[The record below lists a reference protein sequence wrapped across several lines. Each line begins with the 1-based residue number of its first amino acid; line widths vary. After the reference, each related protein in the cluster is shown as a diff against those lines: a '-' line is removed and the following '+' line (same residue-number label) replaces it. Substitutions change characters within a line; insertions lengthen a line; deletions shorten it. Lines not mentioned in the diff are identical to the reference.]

1 MSRRFCET
9 WELRGSPCSARPR
22 RVSCTVCTFVD
33 EPVSMNKPARGSLL
47 GIEHLETK
55 EIVGVLKRAR
65 RMNPQ
70 KARPLLRGKRVV
82 LLFYESS
89 TRTRSS
95 FEFAAKSLGAMTTLV
110 QSTGSSIEKGESVID
125 TGYTLRAV
133 GADCIVMRHPSAGAP
148 HLMAT
153 HLDIP
158 IINAGDGMH
167 EHPSQALLDAL
178 TILKHKKSFKGLQ
191 ATIIGDIFHS
201 RVARSACHLLTR
213 LGVKITL
220 CGPPEFV
227 PEVAATLAPGL
238 RVTRHIEDALRG
250 TDVVMLLRV
259 QKERLAGQKIRLQD
273 YIARYQMTAA
283 RLKLAKRD
291 AIVMHPGPII
301 RGLELTAEVADGP
314 QSVIVDEVHNGV
326 PTRMAI
332 LARALGKAR

>member
-1 MSRRFCET
+1 M
-9 WELRGSPCSARPR
+9 
-22 RVSCTVCTFVD
+22 
-33 EPVSMNKPARGSLL
+33 PARGSLL
-47 GIEHLETK
+47 GIEHLDTK
-55 EIVGVLKRAR
+55 TIEGLLKLAR

-70 KARPLLRGKRVV
+70 KTRPLLRGKRVV
-82 LLFYESS
+82 LLFYEAS
-89 TRTRSS
+89 TRTRTS
-95 FEFAAKSLGAMTTLV
+95 FEFAAKALGATTTLV
-110 QSTGSSIEKGESVID
+110 QSSGSSIEKGESVID

-148 HLMAT
+148 HLMAA

-158 IINAGDGMH
+158 IVNAGDGMH
-167 EHPSQALLDAL
+167 EHPSQALLDAV
-178 TILKHKKSFKGLQ
+178 TILKHKRSLKGLQ
-191 ATIIGDIFHS
+191 LAIVGDIFHS

-213 LGVKITL
+213 FGAKLTL

-227 PEVAATLAPGL
+227 PEIAATIAPGL

-301 RGLELTAEVADGP
+301 RGLELTADVADGP
-314 QSVIVDEVHNGV
+314 QSVIVNQVHNGV

>member
-1 MSRRFCET
+1 
-9 WELRGSPCSARPR
+9 
-22 RVSCTVCTFVD
+22 
-33 EPVSMNKPARGSLL
+33 MNSPARGSLL

-55 EIVGVLKRAR
+55 EIDGLLKLAR

-70 KARPLLRGKRVV
+70 KPRLLLRGKRVV
-82 LLFYESS
+82 LLFYEPS

-95 FEFAAKSLGAMTTLV
+95 FEVAAKSLGAMTVLV
-110 QSTGSSIEKGESVID
+110 HSSGSSIEKGESIID
-125 TGYTLRAV
+125 TGYTLRGV

-148 HLMAT
+148 HLLAK

-191 ATIIGDIFHS
+191 AAIIGDIFHS

-213 LGVKITL
+213 LGVKIVL
-220 CGPPEFV
+220 CGPPDLV
-227 PEVAATLAPGL
+227 PDVAATLAPGV

-259 QKERLAGQKIRLQD
+259 QKERLAGLKIQLSD
-273 YIARYQMTAA
+273 YIARYQMTPA

-291 AIVMHPGPII
+291 AIVMHPGPIV

-332 LARALGKAR
+332 LARAMAKSR

>member
-1 MSRRFCET
+1 
-9 WELRGSPCSARPR
+9 
-22 RVSCTVCTFVD
+22 
-33 EPVSMNKPARGSLL
+33 MNKPARGSLL

-55 EIVGVLKRAR
+55 EIQDLLNLAR

-70 KARPLLRGKRVV
+70 KPRPLLRGKRVV
-82 LLFYESS
+82 LLFYEAS
-89 TRTRSS
+89 TRTRTS
-95 FEFAAKSLGAMTTLV
+95 FEFAAKALGATTTLV
-110 QSTGSSIEKGESVID
+110 QSSGSSIEKGESVID
-125 TGYTLRAV
+125 TGFTLRAV

-148 HLMAT
+148 YLMAT

-158 IINAGDGMH
+158 IVNAGDGMH
-167 EHPSQALLDAL
+167 EHPSQALLDAV
-178 TILKHKKSFKGLQ
+178 TILKHKKSLKGLQ
-191 ATIIGDIFHS
+191 ATIIGDIYHS
-201 RVARSACHLLTR
+201 RVARSACHLLSR
-213 LGVKITL
+213 FGVKITL

-227 PEVAATLAPGL
+227 PEVAATIAPGL
-238 RVTRHIEDALRG
+238 RVTRHLEDALRG

-259 QKERLAGQKIRLQD
+259 QKERLAGQKISIED

-332 LARALGKAR
+332 LARALGKA

>member
-1 MSRRFCET
+1 
-9 WELRGSPCSARPR
+9 
-22 RVSCTVCTFVD
+22 
-33 EPVSMNKPARGSLL
+33 MNSPARGSLL

-55 EIVGVLKRAR
+55 EIDGLLKLAR

-70 KARPLLRGKRVV
+70 KPRLLLRGKRVV
-82 LLFYESS
+82 LLFYEPS

-95 FEFAAKSLGAMTTLV
+95 FEVAAKSLGAMTVLV
-110 QSTGSSIEKGESVID
+110 HSSGSSIEKGESIID
-125 TGYTLRAV
+125 TGYTLRGV

-148 HLMAT
+148 HLLAK

-191 ATIIGDIFHS
+191 AAIIGDIFHS
-201 RVARSACHLLTR
+201 RVARSACHLLSR
-213 LGVKITL
+213 FGVKIAL
-220 CGPPEFV
+220 CGPPDLV
-227 PEVAATLAPGL
+227 PDVAASLAPGV

-250 TDVVMLLRV
+250 TDVIMLLRV
-259 QKERLAGQKIRLQD
+259 QKERLAGLKIQLSD
-273 YIARYQMTAA
+273 YIARYQMTPA

-291 AIVMHPGPII
+291 AIVMHPGPIV

-332 LARALGKAR
+332 LARAMAKSR